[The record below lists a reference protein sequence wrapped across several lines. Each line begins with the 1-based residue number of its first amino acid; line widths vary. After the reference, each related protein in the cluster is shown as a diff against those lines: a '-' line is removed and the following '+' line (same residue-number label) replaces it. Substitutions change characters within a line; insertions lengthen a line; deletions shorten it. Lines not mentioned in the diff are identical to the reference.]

1 MPPFWKYR
9 RHALASSCGFLIFAI
24 LTKLY
29 RGPLHVYIDAWA
41 GDIGIVACLY
51 FMLACFFPRLQPFIK
66 GLVIA
71 CIAVSVELFQASGIP
86 RSWNLPAPF
95 VWVLGSRF
103 DVMDFWFYFIG
114 IIIAFLIDIKLVKI
128 YER

>member
-1 MPPFWKYR
+1 MPPLETYR
-9 RHALASSCGFLIFAI
+9 RLALTLGCGFLVFAV

-51 FMLACFFPRLQPFIK
+51 FILACFFPRLQPVIK

-71 CIAVSVELFQASGIP
+71 CVAVSVELFQASGIP
-86 RSWNLPAPF
+86 HSWNLPAPF

-103 DVMDFWFYFIG
+103 DLMDFGFYFIG
-114 IIIAFLIDIKLVKI
+114 IMIALIIDRKLVKI